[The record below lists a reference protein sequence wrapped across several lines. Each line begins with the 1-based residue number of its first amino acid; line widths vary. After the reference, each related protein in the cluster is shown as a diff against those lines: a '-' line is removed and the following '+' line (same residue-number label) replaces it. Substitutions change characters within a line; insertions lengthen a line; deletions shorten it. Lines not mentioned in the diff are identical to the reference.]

1 MRGTPHFRETCL
13 LCEYHS
19 ITSSGRSRADRGEL
33 HAADFGRSMAC
44 RGAVDGWW
52 IGRRKSWTR
61 EFAEAWCN
69 LAELL
74 GDQGRSE
81 AAVECLRKPL
91 LVAPDY
97 IDAMFNLALLLQR
110 KGAYEEA
117 ADYWLRYSGN
127 DRASEWAARARRSLK
142 FCEIQVNSLCRPRP
156 QTDSDQAA

>member
-1 MRGTPHFRETCL
+1 
-13 LCEYHS
+13 
-19 ITSSGRSRADRGEL
+19 
-33 HAADFGRSMAC
+33 MAC

-52 IGRRKSWTR
+52 IGRCKSWTT

-97 IDAMFNLALLLQR
+97 IDAMFIYLALLLQR

-117 ADYWLRYSGN
+117 ADYWLRFRGSS
-127 DRASEWAARARRSLK
+127 RASEWAAGTRR
-142 FCEIQVNSLCRPRP
+142 
-156 QTDSDQAA
+156 